1 MHWAL
6 VGNVSLRNSSRGGL
20 IRCQHTKIAM
30 AVGARW
36 WHQARVIRR
45 KQTVA
50 ELMALE
56 AV

>member
-1 MHWAL
+1 MPCAL
-6 VGNVSLRNSSRGGL
+6 VGNVSLRNSSLEGQ
-20 IRCQHTKIAM
+20 IWCQHTKIAM

-45 KQTVA
+45 QQTVA
-50 ELMALE
+50 MLMVLE

>member
-6 VGNVSLRNSSRGGL
+6 VGNVSLRNSSLGGL

-45 KQTVA
+45 QQTVA
-50 ELMALE
+50 ELIALE